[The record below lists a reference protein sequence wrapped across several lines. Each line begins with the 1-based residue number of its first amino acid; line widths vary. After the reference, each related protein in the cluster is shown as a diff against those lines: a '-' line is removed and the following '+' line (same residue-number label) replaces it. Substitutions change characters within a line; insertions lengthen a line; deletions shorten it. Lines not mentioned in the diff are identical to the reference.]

1 MSVREEHAD
10 AGAAEPALV
19 PQHLKLTACEWM
31 ERVGD
36 AHGIYR
42 RLRP

>member
-10 AGAAEPALV
+10 AGAAEPVLG
-19 PQHLKLTACEWM
+19 PQQRKLTACEWM

-36 AHGIYR
+36 DHRI
-42 RLRP
+42 